1 MQPLDLP
8 RNFRPQLTVSDK
20 HQNSLRV
27 HPVNRR
33 EGFQQKRVVLLL
45 GEAPDVPD
53 DKRVLRDMKGLADA
67 RSGCGVIAVH
77 SRIERVVKD
86 SDLTALIRPTAK
98 GIDGRQIG
106 RRDANV
112 YVSGIEQPPDSVRK
126 ERLEPAVAS
135 GVGRTGD
142 ADRSASLFR
151 KLQIHQPRA
160 GGSDAQY
167 VVVPVLADDVCQL
180 PPEAGEIAGFARD
193 AIDSAAHG
201 GNFLVIKAFFR
212 SVDAKIHLE
221 FSSVQ
226 FSVQLHQK
234 GFRAARVHGR
244 YDAKQTF
251 HGHYTFK

>member
-1 MQPLDLP
+1 M
-8 RNFRPQLTVSDK
+8 
-20 HQNSLRV
+20 
-27 HPVNRR
+27 
-33 EGFQQKRVVLLL
+33 
-45 GEAPDVPD
+45 
-53 DKRVLRDMKGLADA
+53 
-67 RSGCGVIAVH
+67 
-77 SRIERVVKD
+77 KD

-126 ERLEPAVAS
+126 ERLEAAVAS

-151 KLQIHQPRA
+151 KLQIHQPCA

-167 VVVPVLADDVCQL
+167 IVVPVLADDVCQL

-193 AIDSAAHG
+193 ALDSAAHG
-201 GNFLVIKAFFR
+201 GDSLVVKAFFGR
-212 SVDAKIHLE
+212 VDAKVHLE

-234 GFRAARVHGR
+234 GFRAAHVHGR